1 LNGQLLDKNHA
12 KGLIATNA
20 VASLA
25 ATHNLAKDFVEAL
38 WNTPVPSEFNERYYD
53 GLLYL
58 MSMLSLQW
66 GVQDMAS
73 RLSIK
78 KNPTGNCKKSKS
90 VTIASAALF
99 RHFAGQA
106 FFA

>member
-1 LNGQLLDKNHA
+1 
-12 KGLIATNA
+12 
-20 VASLA
+20 
-25 ATHNLAKDFVEAL
+25 
-38 WNTPVPSEFNERYYD
+38 
-53 GLLYL
+53 
-58 MSMLSLQW
+58 
-66 GVQDMAS
+66 MAS

-106 FFA
+106 SLHKNYCNFGLVKINLT